1 MNNFM
6 IGYYNYSVILT
17 YIGLCSAV
25 YGINMALDGHGSIR
39 GSLICLMI
47 CGLCDMFDGTIARTC
62 KRSNDAKTFGM
73 EIDSLCD
80 LVCFGVYP
88 VIIGYGLGNRS
99 IFSVAC
105 GMFYVLA
112 AVIRLGY
119 FNVQEINKKIANSDE
134 KRTNYTGLPVTS
146 VALLIPAVML
156 LDLTNFFTI
165 ARYYDVLLL
174 IIGICF
180 ISPFKV
186 KKLYLQGL
194 LCLACFGIMIFSLVV
209 KYGGLIQILN

>member
-1 MNNFM
+1 M

-25 YGINMALDGHGSIR
+25 FGINMSLDGHGSIR

-62 KRSNDAKTFGM
+62 KRTEDAKTFGM

-99 IFSVAC
+99 IISVVV
-105 GMFYVLA
+105 GMFFVLA
-112 AVIRLGY
+112 AIIRLGY
-119 FNVQEINKKIANSDE
+119 FNVQEISKKIEHNTE
-134 KRTNYTGLPVTS
+134 KRVYYTGLPVTS

-156 LDLTNFFTI
+156 FDLTNHFSI
-165 ARYYDVLLL
+165 VKYYDIVLLL
-174 IIGICF
+174 IGICF

-186 KKLYLQGL
+186 KKLYLHGL
-194 LCLACFGIMIFSLVV
+194 ICLACLGILVFCLVV
-209 KYGGLIQILN
+209 KYGQNIQLG

>member
-1 MNNFM
+1 M
-6 IGYYNYSVILT
+6 IGYYNYTVILT

-47 CGLCDMFDGTIARTC
+47 CGLCDMFDGTIARAC
-62 KRSNDAKTFGM
+62 KTRSENAKTFGM
-73 EIDSLCD
+73 QIDSLCD

-99 IFSVAC
+99 IFSVCC
-105 GMFYVLA
+105 GMFFVLA
-112 AVIRLGY
+112 AIIRLAY
-119 FNVQEINKKIANSDE
+119 FDVQEINRKINNED

-146 VALLIPAVML
+146 VALIIPAVML
-156 LDLTNFFTI
+156 LDLTHFFSI
-165 ARYYDVLLL
+165 VKYYDIMLV
-174 IIGICF
+174 IIGLLF
-180 ISPFKV
+180 ISPFKI

-194 LCLACFGIMIFSLVV
+194 LCLASVGILVFCLVV
-209 KYGGLIQILN
+209 KYGQMIQIIS